1 MPRAGSE
8 ASEER
13 PLLSPGPGD
22 DDHAAADGS
31 DNSQPER
38 CDHRRVIAVTFLM
51 VVLVDLAAFFMEA
64 PLTSILE
71 ANICRRYY
79 NEHGRLTSPARG
91 ERRADCNVGPVQT
104 ELATVVQ
111 MLNTFNRLPG
121 FITAIPFGMAADRY
135 GRRPVLL
142 VAILGALLQDV
153 IMKAIL
159 WRPDLFSPRLV
170 WLSSAALLV
179 GGGDAVAGSM
189 IFLVVADVAPARQ
202 RASLFFLL
210 TACGL
215 VAEVVGTPLSALLMS
230 KDPWI
235 PYFLYSVLTLLGGT
249 VPLLFLPETLP
260 PSPPARLETS
270 TRRASC
276 EDTSEPSSEERPAGQ
291 AATNAHRPRLP
302 SLSALCTAVNAA
314 LSKLGRIPWR
324 LNVVAILLA
333 YFVSALGRQSTSF
346 LLQYLRH
353 RFDWS
358 YEKASILIT
367 VRAAMNLALLLV
379 GLPVLN
385 KILVARGMSAAGKDL
400 LIARCS
406 VFFYAAGS
414 LVLAVAPAAAL
425 AVLGIVVFA
434 LGSGFAPAARSL
446 ATSFCHADEAGLL
459 YSALALT
466 QSVGGL
472 VAGPLLALSFRWAL
486 SLGPGWTGIP
496 FVAVAGLYACGLL
509 AVSLIRL
516 KKTQISE

>member
-1 MPRAGSE
+1 
-8 ASEER
+8 
-13 PLLSPGPGD
+13 
-22 DDHAAADGS
+22 
-31 DNSQPER
+31 
-38 CDHRRVIAVTFLM
+38 M

-358 YEKASILIT
+358 YEKVRLQIYLVRLLLPQSDVKILLTSPYLKPQASILIT